1 MYDAFAYHTWMTD
14 RDFFGR
20 GHELGVLDDLLRLVK
35 NSGHGRL
42 VAVRGRRQVG
52 KSRLAEH
59 FAARSGVPYG
69 VIAGLKSTPVDI
81 QMRRTVQTLRSSAN
95 PLPGIDAVTAA
106 TPADWQDLLSRLRL
120 IVRDEPLI
128 LVFDEFPW
136 AWETSTW
143 LDGLLQ
149 SLWDGDFA
157 RHPVLM
163 LLIGS
168 DEAMMDRLFEHDR
181 PLFGRLDDQ
190 LVVRPFNPA
199 ETALALGGGLDAQ
212 DVFDAQLVTG
222 GFPEL
227 IAHTRRFSNATA
239 MVENSLSRPHT
250 LLADIAQLNLAGELS
265 DSASARLVLDAIGAD
280 EVGLVNFS
288 AIAATLGG
296 GKGAETAV
304 TRSMK
309 VLADVKQIVAV
320 DFPGGRLDSRLKRYR
335 IADPYLRFW
344 FRFIEPQL
352 RNIEIGR
359 PDLAIDAFRRS
370 WPSWRGR
377 AIEPLV
383 RDAVLRLAPRVEGAL
398 AGIESVNPWW
408 ERSGT
413 HEFDLVGA
421 GHDRLPVAVGSVKWR
436 ETLPFSDRDLAKLA
450 SARSVVPH
458 AERASLL
465 AVSPRGVA
473 SGVSVDMVLDAAD
486 LLGAWQA

>member
-1 MYDAFAYHTWMTD
+1 
-14 RDFFGR
+14 
-20 GHELGVLDDLLRLVK
+20 
-35 NSGHGRL
+35 
-42 VAVRGRRQVG
+42 
-52 KSRLAEH
+52 
-59 FAARSGVPYG
+59 
-69 VIAGLKSTPVDI
+69 
-81 QMRRTVQTLRSSAN
+81 
-95 PLPGIDAVTAA
+95 
-106 TPADWQDLLSRLRL
+106 
-120 IVRDEPLI
+120 VRDEPVI

-168 DEAMMDRLFEHDR
+168 DEAMMDRMFEHDR

-199 ETALALGGGLDAQ
+199 ETDLALGGGVDAQ

-227 IAHTRRFSNATA
+227 IAHTRRFSSVTA

-280 EVGLVNFS
+280 EVGVVNFS

-296 GKGAETAV
+296 GKAAETAV
-304 TRSMK
+304 TRAMK
-309 VLADVKQIVAV
+309 VLAEVKQIVAV

-344 FRFIEPQL
+344 FRFVEPQL

-359 PDLAIDAFRRS
+359 PDLAVAAFQRC
-370 WPSWRGR
+370 WAAWRGK

-383 RDAVLRLAPRVEGAL
+383 REAVLRLAPRLGGAL
-398 AGIESVNPWW
+398 AGIEAVNPWW

-413 HEFDLVGA
+413 HEFDLIGA
-421 GHDRLPVAVGSVKWR
+421 GHDGLPVAVGSVRWR
-436 ETLPFSDRDLAKLA
+436 ETLPFGERDLAKLVT
-450 SARSVVPH
+450 ARSIVRH

-465 AVSPRGVA
+465 AVSPHGVA
-473 SGVSVDMVLDAAD
+473 SGVNVDVVLDAAD
-486 LLGAWQA
+486 LLGAWEA

>member
-1 MYDAFAYHTWMTD
+1 MAAK
-14 RDFFGR
+14 DFFGR
-20 GHELGVLDDLLRLVK
+20 GHELDVLDDMLRQVAEA
-35 NSGHGRL
+35 GYGRL
-42 VAVRGRRQVG
+42 VGVRGRRQVG

-59 FAARSGVPYG
+59 FASRSGVPYG
-69 VIAGLKSTPVDI
+69 VIAGMKSTPVDI
-81 QMRRTVQTLRSSAN
+81 QMRRAVQTLRSSAN
-95 PLPGIDAVTAA
+95 PLPGIEAVTAT
-106 TPADWQDLLSRLRL
+106 TPADWHDLLSRLRL
-120 IVRDEPLI
+120 VVRDEPVI

-181 PLFGRLDDQ
+181 PLFGRMDDQ

-199 ETALALGGGLDAQ
+199 ETALALGGGVKAQ

-227 IAHTRRFSNATA
+227 INHAKRFSGATE

-265 DSASARLVLDAIGAD
+265 DSVSARLVLDAIGAD
-280 EVGLVNFS
+280 EVGVVNFS

-296 GKGAETAV
+296 DKTAETAV
-304 TRSMK
+304 ARAMK
-309 VLADVKQIVAV
+309 VLVDFKQIVAV
-320 DFPGGRLDSRLKRYR
+320 DFPGGRQGSRLKRYR

-344 FRFIEPQL
+344 FRFVEPEL

-359 PDLAIDAFRRS
+359 PDLAVDAFRRGWS
-370 WPSWRGR
+370 SWRGKV
-377 AIEPLV
+377 IEPLV
-383 RDAVLRLAPRVEGAL
+383 REAVLRLAPRLEGAL
-398 AGIESVNPWW
+398 AGIEAVNAWW

-413 HEFDLVGA
+413 HEFDVVGA
-421 GHDRLPVAVGSVKWR
+421 GHDRLPLAVGSVKWR
-436 ETLPFSDRDLAKLA
+436 ENQPFNDRDLAKLVA
-450 SARSVVPH
+450 ARSVVPH
-458 AERASLL
+458 AERASLI
-465 AVSPRGVA
+465 AVSSRGVEN
-473 SGVSVDMVLDAAD
+473 GVSVDKVLDAAD
-486 LLGAWQA
+486 LLTAWQA

>member
-1 MYDAFAYHTWMTD
+1 MTG

-20 GHELGVLDDLLRLVK
+20 GHELGVLDELLRLVAE
-35 NSGHGRL
+35 SGSGRL

-59 FAARSGVPYG
+59 FAARSDVPYG
-69 VIAGLKSTPVDI
+69 VIAGMKSTPVDI
-81 QMRRTVQTLRSSAN
+81 QMRRAVQTLQSSAT
-95 PLPGIDAVTAA
+95 PLPGIEAVTAA
-106 TPADWQDLLSRLRL
+106 VPADWQDLLSRLRL
-120 IVRDEPLI
+120 VVRDEPLI
-128 LVFDEFPW
+128 LVFDEFPS

-181 PLFGRLDDQ
+181 PLFGRMDDQ

-199 ETALALGGGLDAQ
+199 ETALALGRSTSAQ
-212 DVFDAQLVTG
+212 DVFDTQLVTG

-227 IAHTRRFSNATA
+227 IAHTRRFDSVTA

-250 LLADIAQLNLAGELS
+250 LLADVAQLNLAGELS

-280 EVGLVNFS
+280 EVGVVNFS
-288 AIAATLGG
+288 AIAAMLGG
-296 GKGAETAV
+296 GNAAETAV
-304 TRSMK
+304 TRAMK
-309 VLADVKQIVAV
+309 ILADVKQIVAV
-320 DFPGGRLDSRLKRYR
+320 DFPGGRRDSRLKRYR

-359 PDLAIDAFRRS
+359 PDLAVAAFRRS

-377 AIEPLV
+377 AIESLV
-383 RDAVLRLAPRVEGAL
+383 REAVLRLAPRMEGAL
-398 AGIESVNPWW
+398 AGIEAVNPWW

-421 GHDRLPVAVGSVKWR
+421 GHDGLPLAAGSVKWR
-436 ETLPFSDRDLAKLA
+436 ETSPFSDRDLAKLA
-450 SARSVVPH
+450 AARSVIPH

-465 AVSPRGVA
+465 AVAPHGVA
-473 SGVSVDMVLDAAD
+473 PGVNVDLVLDAAD
-486 LLGAWQA
+486 LLAAWEA

>member
-1 MYDAFAYHTWMTD
+1 MTD
-14 RDFFGR
+14 GAFFGR
-20 GHELGVLDDLLRLVK
+20 GRELGVLEELLRLVAE
-35 NSGHGRL
+35 SGQGRL

-59 FAARSGVPYG
+59 FAARSGVPYA

-81 QMRRTVQTLRSSAN
+81 QMRRAVQTLRSSAS
-95 PLPGIDAVTAA
+95 PLPGIEAVTAA

-120 IVRDEPLI
+120 VVRDEPVI

-149 SLWDGDFA
+149 SLWDGDFS

-168 DEAMMDRLFEHDR
+168 DEAVMDRLFEHDR

-199 ETALALGGGLDAQ
+199 ETALALGRGTDAQ
-212 DVFDAQLVTG
+212 VVFDAQLITG

-227 IAHTRRFSNATA
+227 IAHAKRFPSAVA
-239 MVENSLSRPHT
+239 LAENSLSRPHT
-250 LLADIAQLNLAGELS
+250 LLADVAQLNLAGELS

-280 EVGLVNFS
+280 EAGVVNFS
-288 AIAATLGG
+288 GIAATLGG
-296 GKGAETAV
+296 GRAAETSV
-304 TRSMK
+304 TRAVR
-309 VLADVKQIVAV
+309 VLADIKQIVAV
-320 DFPGGRLDSRLKRYR
+320 DYPGGRRDSRLKRYR

-344 FRFIEPQL
+344 FRFVEPQL

-359 PDLAIDAFRRS
+359 PDLAVAAFQRS

-383 RDAVLRLAPRVEGAL
+383 REAVLRLAPGLQGAL
-398 AGIESVNPWW
+398 AGIESVNAWW
-408 ERSGT
+408 ERSGSY
-413 HEFDLVGA
+413 EFDLVGA
-421 GHDRLPVAVGSVKWR
+421 GHDGLPLAAGSVKWR
-436 ETLPFSDRDLAKLA
+436 ENQPFNNRDLAKLA
-450 SARSVVPH
+450 AARSVIPH

-465 AVSPRGVA
+465 AVAPRGTA
-473 SGVSVDMVLDAAD
+473 PGVDVDLTLDATD

>member
-1 MYDAFAYHTWMTD
+1 MPNSE
-14 RDFFGR
+14 FFGR
-20 GHELGVLDDLLRLVK
+20 GHELRVLSDMLALVAE
-35 NSGHGRL
+35 SGCGRL
-42 VAVRGRRQVG
+42 VGVRGRRQVG

-69 VIAGLKSTPVDI
+69 VVAGLKGTPVDL
-81 QMRRTVQTLRSSAN
+81 QMRRAIQTLRSSAS
-95 PLPGIDAVTAA
+95 PLPGIDAVTAV
-106 TPADWQDLLSRLRL
+106 TPADWHDLLSRLL
-120 IVRDEPLI
+120 LVVRDEPVI

-149 SLWDGDFA
+149 SLWDGDLS

-163 LLIGS
+163 LIIGS

-199 ETALALGGGLDAQ
+199 ETAVALGPGAEPQ
-212 DVFDAQLVTG
+212 AVFDAQLVTG

-227 IAHTRRFSNATA
+227 IAHARRFPSVTA
-239 MVENSLSRPHT
+239 MVENSLARPHT

-280 EVGLVNFS
+280 EAGVLNFS

-296 GKGAETAV
+296 GKAAETAV
-304 TRSMK
+304 TRAVR
-309 VLADVKQIVAV
+309 VLGDVKQIVAV

-335 IADPYLRFW
+335 IADSYLRFW
-344 FRFIEPQL
+344 FRFVEPQL

-359 PDLAIDAFRRS
+359 PDLAVAAFRRS
-370 WPSWRGR
+370 WPAWRGR
-377 AIEPLV
+377 AIEPIV
-383 RDAVLRLAPRVEGAL
+383 REALLRLAPGLAPPL

-408 ERSGT
+408 ERTGR

-421 GHDRLPVAVGSVKWR
+421 GHDGLPVAVGSVKWR
-436 ETLPFSDRDLAKLA
+436 ESQPFSDRDLAKLA
-450 SARSVVPH
+450 TARSVIPH
-458 AERASLL
+458 AEQAALI
-465 AVSPRGVA
+465 AVSAHGLAAGV
-473 SGVSVDMVLDAAD
+473 GVDLTLDAAD
-486 LLGAWQA
+486 LLAAWTA

>member
-1 MYDAFAYHTWMTD
+1 MTD
-14 RDFFGR
+14 RGFFGR
-20 GHELGVLDDLLRLVK
+20 GDELNALTDLLRSVTE
-35 NSGHGRL
+35 SGYGRL
-42 VAVRGRRQVG
+42 VGVRGRRQVG

-59 FAARSGVPYG
+59 FAALSGVPYG
-69 VIAGLKSTPVDI
+69 VVAGMKGTPVDI
-81 QMRRTVQTLRSSAN
+81 QMRRAVQTLRSSAN
-95 PLPGIDAVTAA
+95 PLPGIDAVTAS
-106 TPADWQDLLSRLRL
+106 TPGDWHDLLSRLRL
-120 IVRDEPLI
+120 VVRDQPVI

-149 SLWDGDFA
+149 SLWDGDLG

-199 ETALALGGGLDAQ
+199 ETAVALGSGVTAQ
-212 DVFDAQLVTG
+212 AVFDAQLVTG

-227 IAHTRRFSNATA
+227 IAHAKRFGSAPA

-250 LLADIAQLNLAGELS
+250 LLADVAQLNLAGELS

-280 EVGLVNFS
+280 EVGVVNFS

-296 GKGAETAV
+296 GKAAETAV
-304 TRSMK
+304 TRAMK
-309 VLADVKQIVAV
+309 ALSDVKQIVAV

-335 IADPYLRFW
+335 VADPYLRFW
-344 FRFIEPQL
+344 FRFVEPHL

-359 PDLAIDAFRRS
+359 PDLAVAAFRRS
-370 WPSWRGR
+370 WPSWRGK
-377 AIEPLV
+377 AIEPIV
-383 RDAVLRLAPRVEGAL
+383 REAVLRLAPRLADPL
-398 AGIESVNPWW
+398 AGIESVNAWW
-408 ERSGT
+408 ERTGT

-421 GHDRLPVAVGSVKWR
+421 GHDGLPLAIGSVKWR
-436 ETLPFSDRDLAKLA
+436 ENMPFSDRDLVKLA
-450 SARSVVPH
+450 TARSVIPH
-458 AERASLL
+458 AQQASLV
-465 AVSPRGVA
+465 AVSPHGVA
-473 SGVSVDMVLDAAD
+473 PGVRADLTLDAAD
-486 LLGAWQA
+486 LLAAWQA

>member
-1 MYDAFAYHTWMTD
+1 
-14 RDFFGR
+14 
-20 GHELGVLDDLLRLVK
+20 VLDDLLRLVAE
-35 NSGHGRL
+35 SGYGRL

-59 FAARSGVPYG
+59 FAAHSGVPYG
-69 VIAGLKSTPVDI
+69 VVAGLKGTPVDI
-81 QMRRTVQTLRSSAN
+81 QMRRAVQTLRSSAN

-106 TPADWQDLLSRLRL
+106 TPNDWQDLLSRLRL
-120 IVRDEPLI
+120 VVQDTPTI

-136 AWETSTW
+136 AWESSTW

-149 SLWDGDFA
+149 SLWDGDFS
-157 RHPVLM
+157 RHPVLV

-181 PLFGRLDDQ
+181 PLFGRLDEQ

-199 ETALALGGGLDAQ
+199 ETALALGGDIAAR

-227 IAHTRRFSNATA
+227 IAHARRFRSATT

-265 DSASARLVLDAIGAD
+265 DSAGARLVLNAIGAD
-280 EVGLVNFS
+280 EVGAVNFS

-296 GKGAETAV
+296 GKAAETAV
-304 TRSMK
+304 TRAMK
-309 VLADVKQIVAV
+309 VLVDVKQILAV

-344 FRFIEPQL
+344 FRFVEPQL

-359 PDLAIDAFRRS
+359 PDLAVEAFRRS
-370 WPSWRGR
+370 WPTWRGR
-377 AIEPLV
+377 AIEPIV
-383 RDAVLRLAPRVEGAL
+383 REAVLRLAPSLAGPL
-398 AGIESVNPWW
+398 AGIESVNAWW
-408 ERSGT
+408 ERTGT
-413 HEFDLVGA
+413 HEFDLIGA
-421 GHDRLPVAVGSVKWR
+421 GHDGLPLAAGSVKWR
-436 ETLPFSDRDLAKLA
+436 ENQPFNDRDLAKLA
-450 SARSVVPH
+450 AARSVIPH

-465 AVSPRGVA
+465 AVSPHGVA
-473 SGVSVDMVLDAAD
+473 PGVGVDLVLDAAD
-486 LLGAWQA
+486 LLTAWQA

>member
-1 MYDAFAYHTWMTD
+1 MAENV
-14 RDFFGR
+14 FFGR
-20 GHELGVLDDLLRLVK
+20 GHEIGVLNDLLGLVRE
-35 NSGHGRL
+35 SGRGRL
-42 VAVRGRRQVG
+42 VGVRGRRQVG

-59 FAARSGVPYG
+59 FAARSAVPYG

-81 QMRRTVQTLRSSAN
+81 QLRRAVQTLRSSAN

-106 TPADWQDLLSRLRL
+106 TPASWEDLLSRLRL
-120 IVRDEPLI
+120 VVRDTPSI

-149 SLWDGDFA
+149 SLWDGDLS

-199 ETALALGGGLDAQ
+199 ETALALGSDVGAD
-212 DVFDAQLVTG
+212 DVFDTLLVTG

-227 IAHTRRFSNATA
+227 IAHTRRFGSATA
-239 MVENSLSRPHT
+239 MVTNALSRPHT
-250 LLADIAQLNLAGELS
+250 LLADVAQLNLAGELS
-265 DSASARLVLDAIGAD
+265 DSASGRLVLDAIGAD
-280 EVGLVNFS
+280 ETGVVNFS

-296 GKGAETAV
+296 GKAAETAV
-304 TRSMK
+304 TRAMK

-320 DFPGGRLDSRLKRYR
+320 DLPGGRAGSRLKRYR

-344 FRFIEPQL
+344 FRFVEPQL

-359 PDLAIDAFRRS
+359 PDLAIAAFERG
-370 WPSWRGR
+370 WTAWRGK
-377 AIEPLV
+377 AIEPIV
-383 RDAVLRLAPRVEGAL
+383 REGVLRLAPEMSAGPL
-398 AGIESVNPWW
+398 AGVESVNAWW
-408 ERSGT
+408 ERTGT
-413 HEFDLVGA
+413 HEFDLVCA
-421 GHDRLPVAVGSVKWR
+421 GRDRLPAAVGSVKWR
-436 ETLPFSDRDLAKLA
+436 GTSPFNQHDLASLA
-450 SARSVVPH
+450 MARSVVPH
-458 AERASLL
+458 AERAGLV
-465 AVSPRGVA
+465 AVSPRGA
-473 SGVSVDMVLDAAD
+473 APGVDVDLVLDATD
-486 LLGAWQA
+486 LLGAWRA

>member
-1 MYDAFAYHTWMTD
+1 M
-14 RDFFGR
+14 
-20 GHELGVLDDLLRLVK
+20 LDDLLRLVAE
-35 NSGHGRL
+35 SGYGRL

-59 FAARSGVPYG
+59 FAAHSGVPYG
-69 VIAGLKSTPVDI
+69 VVAGLKGTPVDI
-81 QMRRTVQTLRSSAN
+81 QMRRAVQTLRSSAN

-106 TPADWQDLLSRLRL
+106 TPNDWQDLLSRLRL
-120 IVRDEPLI
+120 VVQDTPTI

-136 AWETSTW
+136 AWESSTW

-149 SLWDGDFA
+149 SLWDGDFS
-157 RHPVLM
+157 RHPVLV

-181 PLFGRLDDQ
+181 PLFGRLDEQ

-199 ETALALGGGLDAQ
+199 ETALALGGDIAAR

-227 IAHTRRFSNATA
+227 IAHARRFRSATT

-265 DSASARLVLDAIGAD
+265 DSAGARLVLNAIGAD
-280 EVGLVNFS
+280 EVGAVNFS

-296 GKGAETAV
+296 GKAAETAV
-304 TRSMK
+304 TRAMK
-309 VLADVKQIVAV
+309 VLVDVKQILAV

-344 FRFIEPQL
+344 FRFVEPQL

-359 PDLAIDAFRRS
+359 PDLAVEAFRRS
-370 WPSWRGR
+370 WPTWRGR
-377 AIEPLV
+377 AIEPIV
-383 RDAVLRLAPRVEGAL
+383 REAVLRLAPSLAGPL
-398 AGIESVNPWW
+398 AGIESVNAWW
-408 ERSGT
+408 ERTGT
-413 HEFDLVGA
+413 HEFDLIGA
-421 GHDRLPVAVGSVKWR
+421 GHDGLPLAAGSVKWR
-436 ETLPFSDRDLAKLA
+436 ENQPFNDRDLAKLA
-450 SARSVVPH
+450 AARSVIPH

-465 AVSPRGVA
+465 AVSPHGVA
-473 SGVSVDMVLDAAD
+473 PGVGVDLVLDAAD
-486 LLGAWQA
+486 LLTAWQA